1 MADEIQSDT
10 AAEAVCTWCSAPLSS
25 PDLERCPSCGANLVG
40 DIAEPLPGVTAVDA
54 AALVRGLPSSSRPRN
69 RLLSWI
75 SGDYPDDVPTASDA
89 KALEPPD
96 IAVRREMLRLE
107 LEGEVANLKA
117 EADALVAEAAAEG
130 RSVVPP
136 DMSALTE
143 SGVAAAEAALIGDDE
158 AAHSVA
164 GVTPAPEIEPAAD
177 AAVAEASDTS
187 PADAAGPT
195 ADARADDTSAA
206 DDPNAQAAPP
216 A

>member
-1 MADEIQSDT
+1 MADEIQPDT

-40 DIAEPLPGVTAVDA
+40 DVAEPLPGVTAVDA

-75 SGDYPDDVPTASDA
+75 SGDYPDDVPTATDA

-96 IAVRREMLRLE
+96 IAVRREILRLE

-130 RSVVPP
+130 RSVVYRRTSRGYDETPIDIVRRAREQVAIKQGLEP
-136 DMSALTE
+136 GDRLALTR
-143 SGVAAAEAALIGDDE
+143 
-158 AAHSVA
+158 
-164 GVTPAPEIEPAAD
+164 PEEHAKR
-177 AAVAEASDTS
+177 
-187 PADAAGPT
+187 G
-195 ADARADDTSAA
+195 
-206 DDPNAQAAPP
+206 NK
-216 A
+216 